1 VVDDVEVSGLAA
13 GWFCMVWL
21 DVSVEAGGVVVSVVW
36 A

>member
-21 DVSVEAGGVVVSVVW
+21 DVSVGEAGGVLVSVW